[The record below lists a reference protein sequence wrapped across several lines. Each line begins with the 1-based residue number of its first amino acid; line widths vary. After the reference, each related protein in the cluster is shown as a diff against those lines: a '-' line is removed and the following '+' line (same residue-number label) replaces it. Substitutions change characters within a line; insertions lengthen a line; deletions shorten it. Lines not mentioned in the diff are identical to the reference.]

1 LSVIKKLKAN
11 SYRLKA
17 FVYKGLIIELRLLRA
32 AVSGNPKPS
41 TEESEEKKDEESKEG
56 EKN

>member
-1 LSVIKKLKAN
+1 
-11 SYRLKA
+11 
-17 FVYKGLIIELRLLRA
+17 LIISSKKEHPLKVHGGFNDLLRA

-41 TEESEEKKDEESKEG
+41 TEESEEKKDEEPKEG